1 MTDYQDQ
8 ATQEA
13 MRSPKN
19 RFLGLFC
26 HANDVGESWG
36 YNWPFYCG
44 VIMFSVLVFIM
55 AACDVYYT
63 FEQGYFTNDL
73 ASTWFKFLFVCRLIA
88 DVFAFVSIFFGIKSI
103 RLTDSRSGAIS
114 YYAIIISLLLNT
126 IFCIYCIIHLFVS
139 NLYSV
144 CKWRL
149 ITFFLQEPILFLFA
163 WVLFCNM
170 VEIARKIKR
179 TEEGV

>member
-13 MRSPKN
+13 MRNPKN

-26 HANDVGESWG
+26 HANDVGDSWG

-63 FEQGYFTNDL
+63 FEQGYFKADETI
-73 ASTWFKFLFVCRLIA
+73 WFKLLFVSRLIA
-88 DVFAFVSIFFGIKSI
+88 DLFAFASIFFGAKSI

-114 YYAIIISLLLNT
+114 YYSIIISLVLNT
-126 IFCIYCIIHLFVS
+126 IFCIYCIIRLFDGEFLGHV
-139 NLYSV
+139 
-144 CKWRL
+144 KWRL